1 MAAYVDRS
9 AWREEFDELFCDLED
24 NWELIE
30 VDSLPPINEDKN
42 SGWKRCQRKGEARF
56 KCRKCH
62 NNWSSLNGVVI
73 FHYRLTSYSNGEVK
87 RQMMRQK
94 CKNCPDGN
102 FEDAVW
108 SRSEISEVLS
118 SLLEKVKEKY
128 YSDDIG
134 INRSSAR
141 NQHEGRMNGPHRSD
155 LCEACQRGI
164 CTETSD
170 VNGLESLLHQ
180 FTF

>member
-1 MAAYVDRS
+1 MAAYVDGS
-9 AWREEFDELFCDLED
+9 AWREEFDELFCGLED

-30 VDSLPPINEDKN
+30 IDNLPPINEDQID
-42 SGWKRCQRKGEARF
+42 GWKCCKRKGEARF
-56 KCRKCH
+56 KCRRCH
-62 NNWSSLNGVVI
+62 SNWSSLNGVVI

-87 RQMMRQK
+87 RQSMRQK

-102 FEDAVW
+102 FENAEW

-134 INRSSAR
+134 ISRSSAR
-141 NQHEGRMNGPHRSD
+141 NQG
-155 LCEACQRGI
+155 
-164 CTETSD
+164 
-170 VNGLESLLHQ
+170 
-180 FTF
+180 